1 MPGGSPR
8 GRGSAKLSATVIAGR
23 DQSFGKKYFLM
34 LSPSVLKGLVVQVQN
49 PDFAGIL
56 DPSGNPMCTGFVSG
70 RQAGQLSSQ

>member
-1 MPGGSPR
+1 MS
-8 GRGSAKLSATVIAGR
+8 
-23 DQSFGKKYFLM
+23 GKDWSSKY
-34 LSPSVLKGLVVQVQN
+34 KN